1 MLKDYDTLEEWMI
14 RSVDMLHLGID
25 IDGTITA
32 QDTFVPY
39 LNESFSLSI
48 TLEDIKEYDLTKLLN
63 ISQEDFWKWMNE
75 NEPRIY
81 QEALLAQY
89 AKQTLD
95 ELKKQHKLIYITARR
110 HHLEDITFDWFEK
123 HDIHYD
129 HIELVGGHDKLEAVF
144 RHKIDVFFED
154 HHGNATMI
162 AKEAGIPVLLFNTPY
177 NQLPIDSNIVRVDSW
192 LEAAQWL
199 KKNEKTIKGAKSM

>member
-1 MLKDYDTLEEWMI
+1 LLKIYDTLKEWMI

-48 TLEDIKEYDLTKLLN
+48 TLDDIKDYDLTKLLD
-63 ISQEDFWKWMNE
+63 ISDEDFWKWMNE

-81 QEALLAQY
+81 QEALLAKN
-89 AKQTLD
+89 AKQMLD
-95 ELKKQHKLIYITARR
+95 ELKNEHRLIYITARR
-110 HHLEDITFDWFEK
+110 RHLEDITFDWFRK
-123 HDIHYD
+123 NDMHYD

-144 RHKIDVFFED
+144 KHKIDVFFED
-154 HHGNATMI
+154 HHGNAAMI
-162 AKEAGIPVLLFNTPY
+162 AKEANIPVLLFDTPY
-177 NQLPIDSNIVRVDSW
+177 NRLPTDSNIIRVNSW
-192 LEAAQWL
+192 LEAADWIRKN
-199 KKNEKTIKGAKSM
+199 KKSLESAKSM

>member
-1 MLKDYDTLEEWMI
+1 MLKVYDTLKEWRI

-39 LNESFSLSI
+39 LNEAFSLSI

-63 ISQEDFWKWMNE
+63 ISGEEFWEWMNE

-81 QEALLAQY
+81 REASLAEY

-95 ELKKQHKLIYITARR
+95 ELKDHCRLIYITARR
-110 HHLEDITFDWFEK
+110 HHLKDITFDWFRK
-123 HDIHYD
+123 NGVHYD
-129 HIELVGGHDKLEAVF
+129 DIELVGGHNKLEAVLK
-144 RHKIDVFFED
+144 HGVDVFFED

-162 AKEAGIPVLLFNTPY
+162 AKEANIPVLLFNTPY
-177 NQLPIDSNIVRVDSW
+177 NQLPTDSNIVRVNSW
-192 LEAAQWL
+192 LEAADWL
-199 KKNEKTIKGAKSM
+199 KNNRKALETAKGI

>member
-1 MLKDYDTLEEWMI
+1 
-14 RSVDMLHLGID
+14 MLHLGID

-48 TLEDIKEYDLTKLLN
+48 TLDDIKDYDLTKLLN
-63 ISQEDFWKWMNE
+63 ISDEDFWKWMNE

-95 ELKKQHKLIYITARR
+95 ELKQQHRLIYITARR
-110 HHLEDITFDWFEK
+110 NHLKDITFNWFRQ
-123 HDIHYD
+123 HNIHYD
-129 HIELVGGHDKLEAVF
+129 HIELVGGHDKLEAVLK
-144 RHKIDVFFED
+144 HGIDVFFED

-162 AKEAGIPVLLFNTPY
+162 AKEADIPVLLFNTPY
-177 NQLPIDSNIVRVDSW
+177 NQLPSDSNIIRVNSW
-192 LEAAQWL
+192 LEAADWL
-199 KKNEKTIKGAKSM
+199 RKNKKYLESKKSM

>member
-1 MLKDYDTLEEWMI
+1 
-14 RSVDMLHLGID
+14 MLHLGID

-48 TLEDIKEYDLTKLLN
+48 TLEDIKDYDLTKILN
-63 ISQEDFWKWMNE
+63 ISDGDFWEWMNE

-81 QEALLAQY
+81 QEASLAEY

-95 ELKKQHKLIYITARR
+95 ELKNQHKLIYITARR
-110 HHLEDITFDWFEK
+110 RHLENITFDWFHK
-123 HDIHYD
+123 KDVHYD
-129 HIELVGGHDKLEAVF
+129 HIEHVGGHDKLEAVF
-144 RHKIDVFFED
+144 KHKIDVFFED

-162 AKEAGIPVLLFNTPY
+162 AKEANIPVLLFNTPY
-177 NQLPIDSNIVRVDSW
+177 NQLPIDSNIIRVNSW
-192 LEAAQWL
+192 HEAADWL
-199 KKNEKTIKGAKSM
+199 RKNEKSIETAKSM